1 MPRGATFT
9 ISVADS
15 LADAIVGEATRRSER
30 TSRIIEE
37 ALAETFPAFVARR
50 MQADLAELRDDPSTP
65 SQT

>member
-1 MPRGATFT
+1 VPRGATFT

-37 ALAETFPAFVARR
+37 ALAETFPEFVARHMR
-50 MQADLAELRDDPSTP
+50 DDLSELRDPSTR